1 MSSST
6 FFYNT
11 NLYCYVKIFSGI
23 NAINIRFNSRD
34 SSIKSATSDKIKAN
48 ESRFEEDSMGSLEVP
63 IDALYG
69 AQTQRAI
76 NNFTVSDLILP
87 ENFIRALLRI

>member
-1 MSSST
+1 M
-6 FFYNT
+6 
-11 NLYCYVKIFSGI
+11 
-23 NAINIRFNSRD
+23 D

-48 ESRFEEDSMGSLEVP
+48 QSRIEKDSMGSLEIP

-76 NNFTVSDLILP
+76 NNFTVSDLTLP
-87 ENFIRALLRI
+87 ENFIRALLSIKQSAACTNAKLALIPQDVGER